1 MGKTEKIVVL
11 SVLFVVVMLF
21 TWSLQSDGSSAQT
34 KDGSAATAEIEA
46 TPGGDASKSFDG
58 KARILKRDSDGPKEL
73 EPAPRDD
80 GDTSLAGTGEDERI
94 SFVKDGGLLSADIGS
109 KPADRRIRMQSD
121 WDIVS
126 TVGLTSTVDPRT
138 MVTTPREG
146 ATWESLAR
154 DLYGDES
161 KASLLR
167 HSNEGMAVPAG
178 QVLVPVKDEIGAAAD
193 ERVVEVLE
201 GESLWGVAA
210 RTLGNGARWRE
221 IFEANTDVLTD
232 PDFVAPGTRLKIPA
246 QR

>member
-21 TWSLQSDGSSAQT
+21 TWSLQSDGSTAQT

-46 TPGGDASKSFDG
+46 SPGGDAGEASDG
-58 KARILKRDSDGPKEL
+58 KAHTLKRDGGGTKGLEL
-73 EPAPRDD
+73 SPRND
-80 GDTSLAGTGEDERI
+80 GDASLAGTDEGERI
-94 SFVKDGGLLSADIGS
+94 DFVDGPTMLSAEIES
-109 KPADRRIRMQSD
+109 KPADRPIRMQPG
-121 WDIVS
+121 WDLV
-126 TVGLTSTVDPRT
+126 TTAGLTPTIDPGT
-138 MVTTPREG
+138 MVMTPREG

-161 KASLLR
+161 KSSLLR

-178 QVLVPVKDEIGAAAD
+178 QVLVPVKDEIGTAVN

-201 GESLWGVAA
+201 GESLWGVAT

-221 IFEANTDVLTD
+221 IFEANSDVLTD
-232 PDFVAPGTRLKIPA
+232 PDFVAPGTRLKIPSK
-246 QR
+246 R

>member
-21 TWSLQSDGSSAQT
+21 TWSLQSDGSTAQT

-46 TPGGDASKSFDG
+46 SPGDDAGKASDG
-58 KARILKRDSDGPKEL
+58 KARTLKRDGGGTEGLEL
-73 EPAPRDD
+73 SPRND
-80 GDTSLAGTGEDERI
+80 GDASLAGTDEGERI
-94 SFVKDGGLLSADIGS
+94 SLVESGGLLVAEVEP
-109 KPADRRIRMQSD
+109 KPIRMQPG
-121 WDIVS
+121 WDLV
-126 TVGLTSTVDPRT
+126 TTAGLTPTIDPGT

-167 HSNEGMAVPAG
+167 HSNEGMAAPVG
-178 QVLVPVKDEIGAAAD
+178 QVLVPVKDEIGTAVD